1 MGGFFMRV
9 SKVIFIKNALILT
22 VSSLVIR
29 FIGMFFRI
37 WLAGAVGSEGMGLY
51 TQIFSFYV
59 LASAFAS
66 TGINSAVTRL
76 VSEELANGNPGGVRK
91 ILTKCVIVTL
101 FVALCSSLIIY
112 FGADFISNRLIG
124 DPRATDAIKTLTF
137 SLPFMG
143 LSSCLKGYFIARKKS
158 APGGTAQIF
167 EQLARIG
174 IIMYIFSKKAA
185 SGIGEACKWVI
196 LGDGL
201 AEVCSFLYIYFAFI
215 FDRRKNLPKKV
226 GASPP
231 YSVLSRLRHIAL
243 PITLGRYLN
252 SILRTAESL
261 LVPKKLEES
270 GLSGGDAL
278 SVYGVIKG
286 MALPLIFFP
295 ASFLTALSTLLI
307 PEMSEAAAREQAYKV
322 KYTASRCVNITLI
335 TALPI
340 AVIFFYAGKELGG
353 IFYGDHESGEMIK
366 LLSPIIPLMYLDSVC
381 DGLLKGLDQQV
392 YIFRNST
399 VDSAVR
405 LLLIMFLLPRYGFI
419 GFIGIMYLSN
429 IYTCFLNLKRLI
441 KISGAE
447 FSWFKRVIFPGVTAL
462 FSGTVSYLLLSRL
475 CLPEIPFTLLFSAAT
490 VGLYALIS
498 LKFGIITKD
507 DIT

>member
-1 MGGFFMRV
+1 MRI
-9 SKVIFIKNALILT
+9 SKVVFIKNALILT
-22 VSSLVIR
+22 VSSLIIR

-66 TGINSAVTRL
+66 AGINTAVTRL
-76 VSEELANGNPGGVRK
+76 VSEELANGNTKGVRK
-91 ILTKCVIVTL
+91 ILTKCIIVTL
-101 FVALCSSLIIY
+101 FVALFSTIIIY
-112 FGADFISNRLIG
+112 FGADFISERLIG
-124 DPRATDAIKTLTF
+124 DPRATESIKTLTF

-158 APGGTAQIF
+158 APGGSAQIF

-174 IIMYIFSKKAA
+174 IIVYIFSRRAA
-185 SGIGEACKWVI
+185 AGIGEACRWVI

-201 AEVCSFLYIYFAFI
+201 AEVCSFLYIYVAYL
-215 FDRRKNLPKKV
+215 FDKRKNLPKKV
-226 GASPP
+226 GCSPP

-243 PITLGRYLN
+243 PITVGRYLN

-261 LVPKKLEES
+261 IVPKKLAES
-270 GLSGGDAL
+270 GMSAADSL
-278 SVYGVIKG
+278 SVFGVIKG

-295 ASFLTALSTLLI
+295 ASFLSALSTLLI
-307 PEMSEAAAREQAYKV
+307 PEMSEAAAKNQSYKV
-322 KYTASRCVNITLI
+322 KSTVSRCINITLF

-340 AVIFFYAGKELGG
+340 SVIFFYASKELGI
-353 IFYGDHESGEMIK
+353 IFYHDPSSGEMIK
-366 LLSPIIPLMYLDSVC
+366 LLAPIIPLMYLDSVC

-392 YIFRNST
+392 FIFRNSMT
-399 VDSAVR
+399 DSALR
-405 LLLIMFLLPRYGFI
+405 LGLIMVLLPRFGLA

-429 IYTCFLNLKRLI
+429 AFTCVLNLSRLI

-447 FSWFKRVIFPGVTAL
+447 FSFLKRVIFPGVTAL
-462 FSGTVSYLLLSRL
+462 TVGTISFLFLEKLHLSSVPFALLLSA
-475 CLPEIPFTLLFSAAT
+475 ITVLLYGVIAIKCGF
-490 VGLYALIS
+490 
-498 LKFGIITKD
+498 ITRD

>member
-1 MGGFFMRV
+1 MRI
-9 SKVIFIKNALILT
+9 SKVVFIKNALILT

-66 TGINSAVTRL
+66 TGINTAVTRL
-76 VSEELANGNPGGVRK
+76 VSEELANGNPKCVRK
-91 ILTKCVIVTL
+91 ILTKCVAVTL
-101 FVALCSSLIIY
+101 FVAFCSAIIIF
-112 FGADFISNRLIG
+112 FGADFISERLIG
-124 DPRATDAIKTLTF
+124 DPRATEAIKTLTF

-158 APGGTAQIF
+158 APGGSAQIF

-174 IIMYIFSKKAA
+174 IIVYIFSRRAA
-185 SGIGEACKWVI
+185 AGIGEACRWVI

-201 AEVCSFLYIYFAFI
+201 AEVCSFLYIYLAFI
-215 FDRRKNLPKKV
+215 LDKRKSLPKKV
-226 GASPP
+226 GSSPP

-243 PITLGRYLN
+243 PITVGRYLN
-252 SILRTAESL
+252 SVLRTAESL
-261 LVPKKLEES
+261 LVPKKLEDS
-270 GLSGGDAL
+270 GLSSADAL
-278 SVYGVIKG
+278 SVFGVIKG

-295 ASFLTALSTLLI
+295 ASFLSALSTLLI
-307 PEMSEAAAREQAYKV
+307 PEMSEAAAKNQTYKV
-322 KYTASRCVNITLI
+322 KNTVARCVNITLI

-340 AVIFFYAGKELGG
+340 AVIFFYAGRELGT
-353 IFYGDHESGEMIK
+353 IFYRDPDSGEMIK
-366 LLSPIIPLMYLDSVC
+366 LLAPIIPLMYLDSVC

-392 YIFRNST
+392 FIFRNSMT
-399 VDSAVR
+399 DSIVR
-405 LLLIMFLLPRYGFI
+405 LGLIILLLPRFGII

-429 IYTCFLNLKRLI
+429 AFTCFLNLNRLI

-447 FSWFKRVIFPGVTAL
+447 FSLFRRVVLPGTAAITV
-462 FSGTVSYLLLSRL
+462 GTISYLILEKFH
-475 CLPEIPFTLLFSAAT
+475 LPALPFTLLFSALT
-490 VGLYALIS
+490 VGAYALIAVKS
-498 LKFGIITKD
+498 GCITRD
-507 DIT
+507 DVL

>member
-1 MGGFFMRV
+1 MRI
-9 SKVIFIKNALILT
+9 SKVVFIKNALILT
-22 VSSLVIR
+22 VSSLIIR

-66 TGINSAVTRL
+66 TGINTAVTRL
-76 VSEELANGNPGGVRK
+76 VSEELANGNPKGVRK

-101 FVALCSSLIIY
+101 FVALCSAVIIF
-112 FGADFISNRLIG
+112 FGADFISEQLIG
-124 DPRATDAIKTLTF
+124 DPRATEAIKTLTF

-158 APGGTAQIF
+158 GPGGSAQIF

-174 IIMYIFSKKAA
+174 IIVFIFSRRAA
-185 SGIGEACKWVI
+185 AGIGEACRWVI

-201 AEVCSFLYIYFAFI
+201 AEVCSFLYIYLAFL
-215 FDRRKNLPKKV
+215 FDKRKNLPKRV
-226 GASPP
+226 GSSPP
-231 YSVLSRLRHIAL
+231 YSVLSKLRHIAL
-243 PITLGRYLN
+243 PITVGRYLN

-261 LVPKKLEES
+261 LVPKKLCES
-270 GLSGGDAL
+270 GLSSADAL
-278 SVYGVIKG
+278 SVFGVIKG

-295 ASFLTALSTLLI
+295 ASFLSALSTLLI
-307 PEMSEAAAREQAYKV
+307 PEMSEAAARNQTYKV
-322 KYTASRCVNITLI
+322 KYTVSRSIGITLI

-340 AVIFFYAGKELGG
+340 AVIFFYAGRELGG
-353 IFYGDHESGEMIK
+353 IFYHDPDSGEMIK
-366 LLSPIIPLMYLDSVC
+366 LLAPIIPLMYLDSVC

-392 YIFRNST
+392 FIFRSSMT
-399 VDSAVR
+399 DSVIR
-405 LLLIMFLLPRYGFI
+405 LGLIMILLPRFGMI

-429 IYTCFLNLKRLI
+429 AFTCILNLCRLI

-447 FSWFKRVIFPGVTAL
+447 FSLFRRVVFPGVTAL
-462 FSGTVSYLLLSRL
+462 TVGTVAYLILERFS
-475 CLPEIPFTLLFSAAT
+475 LPDIPFVLLFSILT
-490 VGLYALIS
+490 VGFYALIA

>member
-1 MGGFFMRV
+1 MRI
-9 SKVIFIKNALILT
+9 SKVVFIKNALILT
-22 VSSLVIR
+22 VSSLIIR

-66 TGINSAVTRL
+66 TGINTAVTRL
-76 VSEELANGNPGGVRK
+76 VSEELANGNPKGVRK

-101 FVALCSSLIIY
+101 FVALCSAVIIF
-112 FGADFISNRLIG
+112 FGADFISERLIG
-124 DPRATDAIKTLTF
+124 DPRATEAIKTLTF

-158 APGGTAQIF
+158 GPGGSAQIF

-174 IIMYIFSKKAA
+174 IIVFIFSRRAA
-185 SGIGEACKWVI
+185 SGIGEACRWVI

-201 AEVCSFLYIYFAFI
+201 AEVCSFLYIYLAFL
-215 FDRRKNLPKKV
+215 FDKRKNLPKRV
-226 GASPP
+226 GSSPP
-231 YSVLSRLRHIAL
+231 YSVLSKLRHIAL
-243 PITLGRYLN
+243 PITVGRYLN

-261 LVPKKLEES
+261 LVPKKLCES
-270 GLSGGDAL
+270 GLSSADAL
-278 SVYGVIKG
+278 SVFGVIKG

-295 ASFLTALSTLLI
+295 ASFLSALSTLLI
-307 PEMSEAAAREQAYKV
+307 PEMSEAAARNQTYKV
-322 KYTASRCVNITLI
+322 KYTVSRSIGITLI

-340 AVIFFYAGKELGG
+340 AVIFFYAGRELGG
-353 IFYGDHESGEMIK
+353 IFYHDPDSGEMIK
-366 LLSPIIPLMYLDSVC
+366 LLAPIIPLMYLDSVC

-392 YIFRNST
+392 FIFRSSMT
-399 VDSAVR
+399 DSAIR
-405 LLLIMFLLPRYGFI
+405 LGLIMILLPRFGMI

-429 IYTCFLNLKRLI
+429 AFTCILNLCRLI

-447 FSWFKRVIFPGVTAL
+447 FSLFRRIVFPGVTAL
-462 FSGTVSYLLLSRL
+462 TVGTVAYLILERFS
-475 CLPEIPFTLLFSAAT
+475 LPDIPFVLLFSILT
-490 VGLYALIS
+490 VGFYALIA

>member
-1 MGGFFMRV
+1 MRI
-9 SKVIFIKNALILT
+9 SKVVFIKNALILT
-22 VSSLVIR
+22 VSSLIIR

-66 TGINSAVTRL
+66 TGINTAVTRL
-76 VSEELANGNPGGVRK
+76 VSEELANGNPKGVRK

-101 FVALCSSLIIY
+101 FVALCSAVIIF
-112 FGADFISNRLIG
+112 FGADFISERLIG
-124 DPRATDAIKTLTF
+124 DPRATEAIKTLTF

-158 APGGTAQIF
+158 GPGGSAQIF

-174 IIMYIFSKKAA
+174 IIVFIFSRRAA
-185 SGIGEACKWVI
+185 AGIGEACRWVI

-201 AEVCSFLYIYFAFI
+201 AEVCSFLYIYLAFL
-215 FDRRKNLPKKV
+215 FDKRKNLPKRV
-226 GASPP
+226 GSSPP
-231 YSVLSRLRHIAL
+231 YSVLSKLRHIAL
-243 PITLGRYLN
+243 PITVGRYLN

-261 LVPKKLEES
+261 LVPKKLCES
-270 GLSGGDAL
+270 GLSSADAL
-278 SVYGVIKG
+278 SVFGVIKG

-295 ASFLTALSTLLI
+295 ASFLSALSTLLI
-307 PEMSEAAAREQAYKV
+307 PEMSEAAARNQTYKV
-322 KYTASRCVNITLI
+322 KYTVSRSIGITLI
-335 TALPI
+335 TALPV
-340 AVIFFYAGKELGG
+340 AVIFFYAGRELGS
-353 IFYGDHESGEMIK
+353 IFYHDPDSGEMIK
-366 LLSPIIPLMYLDSVC
+366 LLAPIIPLMYLDSVC

-392 YIFRNST
+392 FIFRSSMT
-399 VDSAVR
+399 DSAIR
-405 LLLIMFLLPRYGFI
+405 LGLIMISLPRFGII

-429 IYTCFLNLKRLI
+429 AFTCILNLCRLI

-447 FSWFKRVIFPGVTAL
+447 FSLFRRVVFPGVTAL
-462 FSGTVSYLLLSRL
+462 TVGTVAYLLLERFS
-475 CLPEIPFTLLFSAAT
+475 LPDIPFVLLFSILT
-490 VGLYALIS
+490 VGFYALIA

>member
-1 MGGFFMRV
+1 MRI
-9 SKVIFIKNALILT
+9 SKVVFIKNALILT
-22 VSSLVIR
+22 VSSLIIR

-66 TGINSAVTRL
+66 TGINTAVTRL
-76 VSEELANGNPGGVRK
+76 VSEELANGNPKGVRK

-101 FVALCSSLIIY
+101 FVALCSAVIIF
-112 FGADFISNRLIG
+112 FGADFISEQLIG
-124 DPRATDAIKTLTF
+124 DPRATEAIKTLTF

-158 APGGTAQIF
+158 GPGGSAQIF

-174 IIMYIFSKKAA
+174 IIVFIFSRRAA
-185 SGIGEACKWVI
+185 AGIGEACRWVI

-201 AEVCSFLYIYFAFI
+201 AEVCSFLYIYLAFL
-215 FDRRKNLPKKV
+215 FDKRKNLPKRV
-226 GASPP
+226 GSSPP
-231 YSVLSRLRHIAL
+231 YSVLSKLRHIAL
-243 PITLGRYLN
+243 PITVGRYLN

-261 LVPKKLEES
+261 LVPKKLCES
-270 GLSGGDAL
+270 GLSSADAL
-278 SVYGVIKG
+278 SVFGVIKG

-295 ASFLTALSTLLI
+295 ASFLSALSTLLI
-307 PEMSEAAAREQAYKV
+307 PEMSEAAARNQTYKV
-322 KYTASRCVNITLI
+322 KYTVSRSIGITLI

-340 AVIFFYAGKELGG
+340 AVIFFYAGRELGG
-353 IFYGDHESGEMIK
+353 IFYHDPDSGEMIK
-366 LLSPIIPLMYLDSVC
+366 LLAPIIPLMYLDSVC

-392 YIFRNST
+392 FIFRSSMT
-399 VDSAVR
+399 DSAIR
-405 LLLIMFLLPRYGFI
+405 LGLIMISLPRFGMI

-429 IYTCFLNLKRLI
+429 AFTCILNLCRLI

-447 FSWFKRVIFPGVTAL
+447 FSLFRRVVFPGVTAL
-462 FSGTVSYLLLSRL
+462 TVGTVAYLLLERFS
-475 CLPEIPFTLLFSAAT
+475 LPDIPFVLLFSILT
-490 VGLYALIS
+490 VGFYALIA